1 MITVTGDE
9 MKAVDNYCIKKLG
22 IPGIVLMENA
32 ALKVIKNIDLNNY
45 NSFTILCGVGNNG
58 GDGLAVGRHLIVNDK
73 DVHIYLVG
81 NIDKGSQDFLVNY
94 NILKNMKVDLK
105 CISTIEDLGPLK
117 NSILKS
123 DMVIDS
129 IFGTGLTRDVENIY
143 KDIILS
149 INNNSKYILS
159 IDIPSGMDSDT
170 GQILGT
176 SIKANKTI
184 SFQLL
189 KKGLVDNKD
198 YTGNVVV
205 ESIGMPKI
213 AIETVVC
220 KKFENQQ
227 I

>member
-9 MKAVDNYCIKKLG
+9 MKAIDNYCIKELG

-45 NSFTILCGVGNNG
+45 NSFAIICGVGNNG

-73 DVHIYLVG
+73 DVHIYIVG
-81 NIDKGSQDFLVNY
+81 NIGKGSRDFLVNY
-94 NILKNMKVDLK
+94 NILKNMEVDLK
-105 CISTIEDLGPLK
+105 HINTIEDLEPLE
-117 NSILKS
+117 NLILKS

-129 IFGTGLTRDVENIY
+129 IFGTGLTRDVESIY

-159 IDIPSGMDSDT
+159 IDIPSGIDSDT
-170 GQILGT
+170 GKILGT

-189 KKGLVDNKD
+189 KNGLVDNEN
-198 YTGNVVV
+198 YTGKVII
-205 ESIGMPKI
+205 EPIGMPKI
-213 AIETVVC
+213 AIDTVVG